1 MLMISPLN
9 RIEPVLSFSKEETV
23 LVLLEHQDPF
33 KEYAIFE
40 SSISLDSNLNTIKW
54 IVNFH
59 TSP

>member
-9 RIEPVLSFSKEETV
+9 RIEAVLSFSKEETV

>member
-9 RIEPVLSFSKEETV
+9 WTEPVLSFPKEETL
-23 LVLLEHQDPF
+23 LVLLKHQDPF

-40 SSISLDSNLNTIKW
+40 SSISLDSNLNTTKW